1 MNSISCAA
9 SFLLTAAVVGCSP
22 HRIGFPSAPPAPPTP
37 PKACNAIWHGLD
49 GMESGDAVVIVR
61 CSGADE
67 YSTTSASKDW
77 NYHWYLISM
86 DVLMVEQ
93 GTWTEKEVNF
103 VFPDEW
109 PTPESGIMLK
119 KEVFP
124 FAKGHTVALTLKTRE
139 KPATVVAF
147 ERRSYIAPHGPIKY
161 IPLKPGR
168 IEAESEYGR
177 ILKAVADFEA
187 AHNVPAQKAVT
198 ETPED
203 AGDIWIVH
211 RRDGWGTNAKSWLF
225 KVNKT
230 TFTVQAIP

>member
-9 SFLLTAAVVGCSP
+9 SLLLTVAAVGCGP
-22 HRIGFPSAPPAPPTP
+22 HRTGIPSDPPEPPTP
-37 PKACNAIWHGLD
+37 PKACSAVWHGLD
-49 GMESGDAVVIVR
+49 RMESGDTVVIAR

-77 NYHWYLISM
+77 NYHWYLVSM
-86 DVLMVEQ
+86 DVLMVEK

-103 VFPDEW
+103 VYPDEW
-109 PTPESGIMLK
+109 PTPESGIRLK
-119 KEVFP
+119 KAVFP
-124 FAKGHTVALTLKTRE
+124 FAKGHIVALTLRTSA
-139 KPATVVAF
+139 KPAAVVAF
-147 ERRSYIAPHGPIKY
+147 ERRSYVAPHGPLKLIA
-161 IPLKPGR
+161 LKPGKVD
-168 IEAESEYGR
+168 AGSEYGR

-187 AHNVPAQKAVT
+187 AHNVPSRQAVT

-203 AGDIWIVH
+203 VGDIWIVH
-211 RRDGWGTNAKSWLF
+211 RRDGWGTNAQSWLY